1 MANTANRLAG
11 TCYLTVDGQTYLVA
25 GDFEYSPSKVSRE
38 TLTGMDRVHG
48 YAEKPNAGHISGTL
62 RDAGNLSVAALN
74 AMTNV
79 TVVAELANGKTI
91 IGRNMW
97 TVDTQTSKAAD
108 ATIDVKWEGMDVSE
122 N

>member
-11 TCYLTVDGQTYLVA
+11 TCYLTVDG
-25 GDFEYSPSKVSRE
+25 
-38 TLTGMDRVHG
+38 MDRIHG
-48 YAEKPNAGHISGTL
+48 YSEKPNVPHIGGTI
-62 RDAGNLSVAALN
+62 RDMGNLSVAALN

-97 TVDTQTSKAAD
+97 TVETQTAKSAD
-108 ATIDVKWEGMDVSE
+108 ATIDVKWEGLEVTE

>member
-11 TCYLTVDGQTYLVA
+11 TCYLSVDGATYPVV
-25 GDFEYSPSKVSRE
+25 GDFEYNPSAVTRE
-38 TLTGMDRVHG
+38 SLAGMDRVHG
-48 YAEKPNAGHISGTL
+48 YSEKPNVPHISGTI
-62 RDAGNLSVAALN
+62 RDAGNLSVAAIN

-97 TVDTQTSKAAD
+97 TVESQTSKATD
-108 ATIDVKWEGMDVSE
+108 ATIEVRWEGFEVTE